1 MAIGR
6 KIVNLRKKYSFTQ
19 ERLAEMVG
27 VSRQTLSNWESDI
40 TSPDLV
46 QASTLSK
53 ILKISL
59 DELVDNN
66 LEIECKSHLENQIFD
81 NIIGRICYLT
91 LVDDFLDGFD
101 ASIPVEILSANE
113 DFLKVKYLK
122 SKKTSIKLIDMDLIV
137 ALKVLEGVD
146 KQWNV

>member
-6 KIVNLRKKYSFTQ
+6 KIVNLRKKYNFTQ
-19 ERLAEMVG
+19 EKLAEKIG

-146 KQWNV
+146 KQWNI

>member
-1 MAIGR
+1 MAIGK

-81 NIIGRICYLT
+81 NIIGKICYLT
-91 LVDDFLDGFD
+91 LADDFLDGFD

-146 KQWNV
+146 KQWNI

>member
-6 KIVNLRKKYSFTQ
+6 KIVNLRKKYNFTQ
-19 ERLAEMVG
+19 EKLAEKIG

-46 QASTLSK
+46 QASNLSK

-81 NIIGRICYLT
+81 NIIGKTCYLT
-91 LVDDFLDGFD
+91 LTEDFLDSLD
-101 ASIPVEILSANE
+101 ATTPVEVLSVNE

-122 SKKTSIKLIDMDLIV
+122 SKQTKIKLIDMDLIV
-137 ALKVLEGVD
+137 AIKVLEGVD
-146 KQWNV
+146 K

>member
-1 MAIGR
+1 MKFGENL
-6 KIVNLRKKYSFTQ
+6 KKLRKSKKLSQ
-19 ERLAEMVG
+19 ESLAEKIG

-66 LEIECKSHLENQIFD
+66 LEIECKDHLENHIFY
-81 NIIGRICYLT
+81 NIIGKTCCLT
-91 LVDDFLDGFD
+91 LNDDLLDSFD
-101 ASIPVEILSANE
+101 ATTPVEVLSANE

-122 SKKTSIKLIDMDLIV
+122 SKQTKIKLIDMDLIV
-137 ALKVLEGVD
+137 AIKVLEGVD
-146 KQWNV
+146 K